1 MTQLAT
7 AIDDA
12 LFVQVM
18 SAFAAGVAVV
28 TTVDEDGVP
37 RGLTTTAVTSV
48 SRQPPLLLVC
58 VDNGSRT
65 LPAIR
70 HSAAFVVNFI
80 AAAHAELALQFA
92 SKAEDKF
99 GAIDWRAG
107 TNGAPVLHEH
117 AHAWADCRVEQEIE
131 AGDHVVFIAEVT
143 HAGVAD
149 DEAEH
154 LPLTYYRRSFGRF
167 VAHADASSS
176 A

>member
-7 AIDDA
+7 SIDDA

-28 TTVDEDGVP
+28 TTTDENGLP

-58 VDNGSRT
+58 VDTGSRK

-70 HSAAFVVNFI
+70 HTAGFVVNFI
-80 AAAHAELALQFA
+80 ADAHADVALQFA

-99 GAIDWRAG
+99 GAIDWHEGA
-107 TNGAPVLHEH
+107 NGAPVLHAH
-117 AHAWADCRVEQEIE
+117 SHAWADCRVEQEIE

-149 DEAEH
+149 EEAGH

-167 VAHADASSS
+167 VAHAEASSS

>member
-1 MTQLAT
+1 MSRLAT
-7 AIDDA
+7 PIDDA

-28 TTVDEDGVP
+28 TAVDEDSIP

-48 SRQPPLLLVC
+48 SREPPLLLVC
-58 VDNGSRT
+58 VDTGSRT

-70 HSAAFVVNFI
+70 HSGGFVVNFI
-80 AAAHAELALQFA
+80 AAAHTDLALQFA
-92 SKAEDKF
+92 SKTEDKF
-99 GAIDWRAG
+99 SAIDWSTAVS
-107 TNGAPVLHEH
+107 GAPVLHAH
-117 AHAWADCRVEQEIE
+117 SHAWADCQVEQEIE

-143 HAGVAD
+143 HAGVSE
-149 DEAEH
+149 DEAGH

-167 VAHADASSS
+167 VAHADASAS